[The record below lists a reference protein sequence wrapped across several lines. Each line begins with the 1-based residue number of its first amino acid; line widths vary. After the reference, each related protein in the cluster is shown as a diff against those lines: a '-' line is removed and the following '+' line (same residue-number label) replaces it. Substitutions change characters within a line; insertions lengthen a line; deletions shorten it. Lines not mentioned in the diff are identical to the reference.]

1 MKPILCIDP
10 DIFGRESDEGRVVD
24 GRLLCAECIERREGD
39 EKARSVF
46 DAMHAAANKAADEY
60 KTKAEECAKNN
71 ETNDALY
78 NLGKWIAATNAADA
92 AYKAGF
98 EVLYGKS

>member
-1 MKPILCIDP
+1 MTPYYQDS
-10 DIFGRESDEGRVVD
+10 RETAMS
-24 GRLLCAECIERREGD
+24 D